1 MMNNRYKCI
10 PHMLYESMALDSILQ
25 NTQFFIFFFSHYL
38 FVCYWVKCLISYIE
52 DCRLPTH
59 THSHSQAAIINSR
72 SAKMT
77 NAPIQFLATTTTT
90 TTRKVKKKRSPKADR
105 NRDWRRSVPQSTCG
119 SLMSHSHTFFRRRK
133 PLNHVLR
140 YVKGTQKM
148 CMQNAEYTG
157 SLISV

>member
-1 MMNNRYKCI
+1 MKAWRWTRYYTTRSF
-10 PHMLYESMALDSILQ
+10 LY
-25 NTQFFIFFFSHYL
+25 FFQPLLVCLLLSKVSH
-38 FVCYWVKCLISYIE
+38 
-52 DCRLPTH
+52 CRLPTH

-140 YVKGTQKM
+140 YVKGTQKNVHAK
-148 CMQNAEYTG
+148 CRIYRFVDLRLIDMQKHCTG
-157 SLISV
+157 TT